1 MEYRKKIIVGSRE
14 SPLAKAQVDIF
25 LKSLKKLLGTKYFNK
40 IEQKFF
46 KTSGDKFLEKKIS
59 TIGNKG
65 LFTKEIDEAQ
75 LNLKIDIGIHSLKD
89 LPTKLPKGLVIG
101 AVLKRDDP
109 NDLIMTREKVKLKD
123 LKKNAVV
130 GTSSIR
136 RAVQIKK
143 LRPDIE
149 LKEIRGNVGTRISK
163 LKNGEFDAIILSCA
177 GLKRLKINEHYQ
189 KIEIKKMI
197 PSPGQGVIA
206 IVIRKNDDLIS
217 ILDKL
222 NDQKTLIESECERTF
237 LSALDGSCKTPI
249 GALARLEVKRKSNKI
264 LFHYMAASIDGK
276 KFIKDKTYFDI
287 DNYCKMSF
295 NLGKKLKE
303 ML

>member
-1 MEYRKKIIVGSRE
+1 MEYRKKIIVGSRQ

-25 LKSLKKLLGTKYFNK
+25 LKSLEIFFGVKYFDK
-40 IEQKFF
+40 VEQKFF

-59 TIGNKG
+59 SIGNKG

-75 LNLKIDIGIHSLKD
+75 LNLKVDIGVHSLKD
-89 LPTKLPKGLVIG
+89 LPTKLPKGLRIG
-101 AVLKRDDP
+101 AVLKRDEP
-109 NDLIMTREKVKLKD
+109 NDIIMTREKVQLKD
-123 LKKNAVV
+123 LKKNSVV

-136 RAVQIKK
+136 RVVQLKK

-149 LKEIRGNVGTRISK
+149 LREIRGNIGTRINK
-163 LKNGEFDAIILSCA
+163 LKNGDFDAIILACA
-177 GLKRLKINEHYQ
+177 GLKRLKIKEYYE
-189 KIEIKKMI
+189 KIGIKEMI

-206 IVIRKNDDLIS
+206 IVIRADDEIFNL
-217 ILDKL
+217 LKKL
-222 NDQKTLIESECERTF
+222 NDPKTLIESECERNF

-249 GALARLEVKRKSNKI
+249 GALACLEVKPKPKI
-264 LFHYMAASIDGK
+264 LFHYMAASTDGK

-287 DNYCKMSF
+287 DNYSKMSF
-295 NLGKKLKE
+295 NLGKKIKK

>member
-1 MEYRKKIIVGSRE
+1 MEYRKKIIVGSRQ
-14 SPLAKAQVDIF
+14 SPLAMAQVDIF
-25 LKSLKKLLGTKYFNK
+25 LKSLKVFFGLKYFRK
-40 IEQKFF
+40 LEQKFF

-75 LNLKIDIGIHSLKD
+75 LKCKVDIGVHSLKD
-89 LPTKLPKGLVIG
+89 LPTKLPEGLVIG

-109 NDLIMTREKVKLKD
+109 NDLIMTREKVRFKD
-123 LKKNAVV
+123 LKKKAVV

-136 RAVQIKK
+136 RAVQLKK
-143 LRPDIE
+143 LRPDLE
-149 LKEIRGNVGTRISK
+149 LKEIRGNIGTRINK
-163 LKNGEFDAIILSCA
+163 LKNGEYDAIILAYA
-177 GLKRLKINEHYQ
+177 GLKRLKIKEYYE
-189 KIEIKKMI
+189 KIEIKEMI

-206 IVIRKNDDLIS
+206 IVIRKDDDLS
-217 ILDKL
+217 SLLEKL
-222 NDQKTLIESECERTF
+222 NDQKTLIESECERNF

-249 GALARLEVKRKSNKI
+249 GALACLEVKPKSKI
-264 LFHYMAASIDGK
+264 LFHYMVASIDGK

-287 DNYCKMSF
+287 DNYYKMSF
-295 NLGKKLKE
+295 NLGKKIKK

>member
-1 MEYRKKIIVGSRE
+1 MEYRKKIIVGSRQ
-14 SPLAKAQVDIF
+14 SPLARAQVDIF
-25 LKSLKKLLGTKYFNK
+25 LKSLKVFFGVKYFNK
-40 IEQKFF
+40 LEKKFF

-59 TIGNKG
+59 SLGNKG

-75 LNLKIDIGIHSLKD
+75 LNLNIDIGVHSLKD
-89 LPTKLPKGLVIG
+89 LPTKLPKGLMIG

-123 LKKNAVV
+123 LKKKAVV

-136 RAVQIKK
+136 RAVQLKK
-143 LRPDIE
+143 LRPDLE
-149 LKEIRGNVGTRISK
+149 LKEIRGNVGTRINK
-163 LKNGEFDAIILSCA
+163 LKNGEYDAIILAYA
-177 GLKRLKINEHYQ
+177 GLKRLKIKEYYE
-189 KIEIKKMI
+189 KIEIKEMI

-206 IVIRKNDDLIS
+206 IVIREGDDLFS
-217 ILDKL
+217 LLKKL
-222 NDQKTLIESECERTF
+222 NDQKTLIESECERIF

-249 GALARLEVKRKSNKI
+249 GALARLELKSRSKI
-264 LFHYMAASIDGK
+264 LFYYMVASMDGK

-287 DNYCKMSF
+287 DNYYKMSF
-295 NLGKKLKE
+295 NLGKKIKK

>member
-1 MEYRKKIIVGSRE
+1 MDYRKKIVVGSRE
-14 SPLAKAQVDIF
+14 SPLAIAQVDIF
-25 LKSLKKLLGTKYFNK
+25 FKTLKNLLGKKYFNK
-40 IEQKFF
+40 LEQKFF

-59 TIGNKG
+59 TLGNKG

-75 LNLKIDIGIHSLKD
+75 LNFKIDIGVHSLKD
-89 LPTKLPKGLVIG
+89 LPTKLPEGLKIG
-101 AVLKRDDP
+101 AVLKRDTP

-136 RAVQIKK
+136 RTVQLKK
-143 LRPDIE
+143 IRPDVEI
-149 LKEIRGNVGTRISK
+149 KEIRGNVGTRINK
-163 LKNGEFDAIILSCA
+163 LKNGEFDAIILAHA
-177 GLKRLKINEHYQ
+177 GLKRLKINEHFE
-189 KIEIKKMI
+189 KIDIKKMI

-206 IVIRKNDDLIS
+206 IVIRENDNL
-217 ILDKL
+217 LNFLENL
-222 NDQKTLIESECERTF
+222 NDTKTLIESECERNF

-249 GALARLEVKRKSNKI
+249 GALARLEVKAKSKI
-264 LFHYMAASIDGK
+264 LFHYMVASENGE
-276 KFIKDKTYFDI
+276 KFIKDKTYFEI

-295 NLGKKLKE
+295 DLGQKIKK

>member
-1 MEYRKKIIVGSRE
+1 MEYRKKIIIGSRQ
-14 SPLAKAQVDIF
+14 SPLARAQVDIF
-25 LKSLKKLLGTKYFNK
+25 LKSLRLFFGLKYFSK
-40 IEQKFF
+40 LEQKFF

-75 LNLKIDIGIHSLKD
+75 LNFKIDIGVHSLKD
-89 LPTKLPKGLVIG
+89 LPTKLPEGLIIG

-109 NDLIMTREKVKLKD
+109 NDLIMTREKVQLKD
-123 LKKNAVV
+123 LKKKAVV

-136 RAVQIKK
+136 RAVQLKK
-143 LRPDIE
+143 LRPDLE
-149 LKEIRGNVGTRISK
+149 LKEIRGNVETRINK
-163 LKNGEFDAIILSCA
+163 LKNGEYDAIILAYA
-177 GLKRLKINEHYQ
+177 GLKRLKIKEYYE
-189 KIEIKKMI
+189 KIQIKEMI

-206 IVIRKNDDLIS
+206 IVIRKDDDIFSL
-217 ILDKL
+217 LEKL
-222 NDQKTLIESECERTF
+222 NDQKTLIESECERNF

-249 GALARLEVKRKSNKI
+249 GALASLEVKTKSKI
-264 LFHYMAASIDGK
+264 LFHYMVASTDGK

-287 DNYCKMSF
+287 DNYYKMSF
-295 NLGKKLKE
+295 NLGKKIKK

>member
-1 MEYRKKIIVGSRE
+1 MEYRKKIIVGSRQ

-25 LKSLKKLLGTKYFNK
+25 FKLLKNVFGIKYFNK
-40 IEQKFF
+40 LEQKFF

-75 LNLKIDIGIHSLKD
+75 LNFRIDVGVHSLKD
-89 LPTKLPKGLVIG
+89 LPTKLPKGLMIG

-109 NDLIMTREKVKLKD
+109 NDLIMIREKVQFKD
-123 LKKNAVV
+123 LKKKAVV
-130 GTSSIR
+130 GTSSVR
-136 RAVQIKK
+136 RAIQLKK

-149 LKEIRGNVGTRISK
+149 LKEIRGNVGTRINK
-163 LKNGEFDAIILSCA
+163 LKNGEFDAIILAYA
-177 GLKRLKINEHYQ
+177 GLKRLKIKEHYE
-189 KIEIKKMI
+189 KIEVRKMI

-206 IVIRKNDDLIS
+206 IVVRKDDDLLS
-217 ILDKL
+217 LLDKL
-222 NDQKTLIESECERTF
+222 NDQKTLIESECERNF
-237 LSALDGSCKTPI
+237 LLALDGSCKTPI
-249 GALARLEVKRKSNKI
+249 GALARLEENKKAKI
-264 LFHYMAASIDGK
+264 LFHYMAASTDGK

-287 DNYCKMSF
+287 DNYSKMSF
-295 NLGKKLKE
+295 NLGKKIKK

>member
-1 MEYRKKIIVGSRE
+1 MDYRKKIIVGSRE
-14 SPLAKAQVDIF
+14 SPLAIAQVDIF
-25 LKSLKKLLGTKYFNK
+25 FKSLKNLFGKKYFNK
-40 IEQKFF
+40 LEQKFF

-59 TIGNKG
+59 TLGNKG

-75 LNLKIDIGIHSLKD
+75 LNFKIDIGVHSLKD
-89 LPTKLPKGLVIG
+89 LPTKLPEGLKIG
-101 AVLKRDDP
+101 AVLKRDTP
-109 NDLIMTREKVKLKD
+109 NDLIMTREKVQLKD

-136 RAVQIKK
+136 RTVQLKK
-143 LRPDIE
+143 IRPDVEI
-149 LKEIRGNVGTRISK
+149 KEIRGNVGTRINK
-163 LKNGEFDAIILSCA
+163 LKNGEFDAIILAHA
-177 GLKRLKINEHYQ
+177 GLKRLKINEHFE

-206 IVIRKNDDLIS
+206 IVIRENDNL
-217 ILDKL
+217 LNYLENL
-222 NDQKTLIESECERTF
+222 NDQKTLIESECERNF

-249 GALARLEVKRKSNKI
+249 GALARLEVKPKSKI
-264 LFHYMAASIDGK
+264 LFHYMVASEDGE
-276 KFIKDKTYFDI
+276 KFIKDKTYFEI

-295 NLGKKLKE
+295 DLGQKIKK

>member
-1 MEYRKKIIVGSRE
+1 MDYRKKIIVGSRE
-14 SPLAKAQVDIF
+14 SPLAIAQVDIF
-25 LKSLKKLLGTKYFNK
+25 FKSLKNLFGKKYFNK
-40 IEQKFF
+40 LEQKFF

-59 TIGNKG
+59 TLGNKG

-75 LNLKIDIGIHSLKD
+75 LNFKIDIGVHSLKD
-89 LPTKLPKGLVIG
+89 LPTKLPQGLIIG
-101 AVLKRDDP
+101 AVLKRDTP
-109 NDLIMTREKVKLKD
+109 NDLIMTREKVRLKD

-136 RAVQIKK
+136 RTVQLKK
-143 LRPDIE
+143 LRPDVEI
-149 LKEIRGNVGTRISK
+149 KEIRGNVGTRINK
-163 LKNGEFDAIILSCA
+163 LKNGEFDAIILAHA
-177 GLKRLKINEHYQ
+177 GLKRLKINEHFE

-206 IVIRKNDDLIS
+206 IVIRENDNL
-217 ILDKL
+217 LNFLENL
-222 NDQKTLIESECERTF
+222 NDTKTLIESECERNF

-249 GALARLEVKRKSNKI
+249 GALARLEVKAKSKI
-264 LFHYMAASIDGK
+264 LFHYMVASEDGE
-276 KFIKDKTYFDI
+276 KFIKDKTYFEI

-295 NLGKKLKE
+295 DLGQKIKK

>member
-1 MEYRKKIIVGSRE
+1 MDYRKKIIVGSRE
-14 SPLAKAQVDIF
+14 SPLAIAQVDIF
-25 LKSLKKLLGTKYFNK
+25 FKKLKNLLGKKYFNK
-40 IEQKFF
+40 VEQKFF

-59 TIGNKG
+59 TLGNKG

-75 LNLKIDIGIHSLKD
+75 LNFKIDIGVHSLKD
-89 LPTKLPKGLVIG
+89 LPTKLPEGLIIG
-101 AVLKRDDP
+101 AVLKRDTP

-136 RAVQIKK
+136 RAIQLKK

-149 LKEIRGNVGTRISK
+149 LKEIRGNVGTRINK
-163 LKNGEFDAIILSCA
+163 LKNGEFDAIILAHA
-177 GLKRLKINEHYQ
+177 GLKRLKINEHFE
-189 KIEIKKMI
+189 KIDIKKMI

-206 IVIRKNDDLIS
+206 IVIRENDNL
-217 ILDKL
+217 LNFLENL
-222 NDQKTLIESECERTF
+222 NDTKTLIESECERNF

-249 GALARLEVKRKSNKI
+249 GALARLELKAKSKI
-264 LFHYMAASIDGK
+264 LFHYMVASEDGE
-276 KFIKDKTYFDI
+276 KFIKDKTYFEI

-295 NLGKKLKE
+295 DLGQKIKK

>member
-1 MEYRKKIIVGSRE
+1 MDYRKKIIVGSRE
-14 SPLAKAQVDIF
+14 SPLAIAQVEIF
-25 LKSLKKLLGTKYFNK
+25 FKSWKNLFGKKYFNK
-40 IEQKFF
+40 LEQKFF

-75 LNLKIDIGIHSLKD
+75 LNFKVDIGVHSLKD
-89 LPTKLPKGLVIG
+89 LPTKLPKGLIIG
-101 AVLKRDDP
+101 AVLKRDTP
-109 NDLIMTREKVKLKD
+109 NDLIITREKVKLKD
-123 LKKNAVV
+123 LKKNSVV

-143 LRPDIE
+143 LRPDLK
-149 LKEIRGNVGTRISK
+149 LKEIRGNVGTRINK
-163 LKNGEFDAIILSCA
+163 LKNGEFDAIILAHA
-177 GLKRLKINEHYQ
+177 GLKRLKIKEHFE

-206 IVIRKNDDLIS
+206 IVIRKNDNLS
-217 ILDKL
+217 VLLEKL
-222 NDQKTLIESECERTF
+222 NDQKTLIESKCERIF

-249 GALARLEVKRKSNKI
+249 GALARLEVTPKSKI

-276 KFIKDKTYFDI
+276 KFIKDKTYFEI

-295 NLGKKLKE
+295 DLGKKIKK

>member
-1 MEYRKKIIVGSRE
+1 MEYRKKIIVGSRQ
-14 SPLAKAQVDIF
+14 SPLAKAQVNIF
-25 LKSLKKLLGTKYFNK
+25 LKSFKVFLGAKYFDK
-40 IEQKFF
+40 LEEKFF
-46 KTSGDKFLEKKIS
+46 KTSGDKFFEKKIS

-75 LNLKIDIGIHSLKD
+75 LNFEIDIGVHSLKD
-89 LPTKLPKGLVIG
+89 LPTELPEGLMIG

-109 NDLIMTREKVKLKD
+109 NDLIMTRDKVKLKD

-136 RAVQIKK
+136 RVVQLKK
-143 LRPDIE
+143 LRPDIK
-149 LKEIRGNVGTRISK
+149 LKEIRGNVGTRINK
-163 LKNGEFDAIILSCA
+163 LKNGEFDAIILAYA
-177 GLKRLKINEHYQ
+177 GLKRLKIKGYYE
-189 KIEIKKMI
+189 KIEIKEMI

-206 IVIRKNDDLIS
+206 IVIRKDDDLLS
-217 ILDKL
+217 LLERL

-237 LSALDGSCKTPI
+237 LSALDGSCETPI
-249 GALARLEVKRKSNKI
+249 GALARLEINPKPKI

-287 DNYCKMSF
+287 DNCCKMSF
-295 NLGKKLKE
+295 DLGKKIKK

>member
-1 MEYRKKIIVGSRE
+1 MEYRKRIIVGSRQ
-14 SPLAKAQVDIF
+14 SPLAKAQVNIF
-25 LKSLKKLLGTKYFNK
+25 LKSLKNFFGAKYFNK
-40 IEQKFF
+40 VEQKFF
-46 KTSGDKFLEKKIS
+46 KTSGDRFLDKKIS

-75 LNLKIDIGIHSLKD
+75 LNFKIDIGVHSLKD
-89 LPTKLPKGLVIG
+89 LPTKLPEGLIIG

-109 NDLIMTREKVKLKD
+109 NDLIMTKDKVKLID

-136 RAVQIKK
+136 RTVQLKR

-149 LKEIRGNVGTRISK
+149 LKEIRGNIGTRINK
-163 LKNGEFDAIILSCA
+163 LKNGEYDAIILAYA
-177 GLKRLKINEHYQ
+177 GLKRLKIKEYYE
-189 KIEIKKMI
+189 KIEIKEMI

-206 IVIRKNDDLIS
+206 IVIRKDDDLS
-217 ILDKL
+217 SLLEKL
-222 NDQKTLIESECERTF
+222 NDQKTLIESECERNF

-249 GALARLEVKRKSNKI
+249 GALASLEVKTKSKI
-264 LFHYMAASIDGK
+264 LFHYMVASIDGK

-287 DNYCKMSF
+287 DNYYKMSF
-295 NLGKKLKE
+295 NLGKKIKK

>member
-1 MEYRKKIIVGSRE
+1 MEYRKKIIVGSRQ
-14 SPLAKAQVDIF
+14 SPLAMAQVDIF
-25 LKSLKKLLGTKYFNK
+25 LKSLKVFFGLKYFRK
-40 IEQKFF
+40 LEQKFF

-75 LNLKIDIGIHSLKD
+75 LNFEIDIGVHSLKD
-89 LPTKLPKGLVIG
+89 LPTELPEGLMIG

-109 NDLIMTREKVKLKD
+109 NDLIMTREKVRFKD
-123 LKKNAVV
+123 LKKKAVV

-136 RAVQIKK
+136 RAVQLKK

-149 LKEIRGNVGTRISK
+149 LKEIRGNIETRINK
-163 LKNGEFDAIILSCA
+163 LKNGEYDAIILAYA
-177 GLKRLKINEHYQ
+177 GLKRLKIKEYYE
-189 KIEIKKMI
+189 KIEIKEMI

-206 IVIRKNDDLIS
+206 IVIRKDDDLFS
-217 ILDKL
+217 LLEKL
-222 NDQKTLIESECERTF
+222 NDQKTLIESECERNF

-249 GALARLEVKRKSNKI
+249 GALARLELKTKSKI
-264 LFHYMAASIDGK
+264 LFHYMAASLDGK
-276 KFIKDKTYFDI
+276 KFIKDKTYFDTY
-287 DNYCKMSF
+287 NCCNMSF
-295 NLGKKLKE
+295 NLGKKIKK

>member
-14 SPLAKAQVDIF
+14 SPLAMAQVDIF
-25 LKSLKKLLGTKYFNK
+25 FKLLKNLFGEKFFYK
-40 IEQKFF
+40 LEQKFF

-75 LNLKIDIGIHSLKD
+75 LNFKIDIGVHSLKD
-89 LPTKLPKGLVIG
+89 LPTKLPKGLKIG
-101 AVLKRDDP
+101 AVLKRDAP

-123 LKKNAVV
+123 LKKNSVV

-136 RAVQIKK
+136 RAVQIKR
-143 LRPDIE
+143 LRPDLE
-149 LKEIRGNVGTRISK
+149 LKEIRGNVGTRINK
-163 LKNGEFDAIILSCA
+163 LKNGEFDAIILAHA
-177 GLKRLKINEHYQ
+177 GLKRLKIKEHFE

-206 IVIRKNDDLIS
+206 IVIRKNDNLS
-217 ILDKL
+217 VLLEKL
-222 NDQKTLIESECERTF
+222 NDQKTFIESECERNF

-249 GALARLEVKRKSNKI
+249 GALARLEATPKSKI
-264 LFHYMAASIDGK
+264 LFHFMAATMDGK
-276 KFIKDKTYFDI
+276 KFIKDKTYFGMN
-287 DNYCKMSF
+287 NYCKMSF
-295 NLGKKLKE
+295 DLGKKIKK

>member
-1 MEYRKKIIVGSRE
+1 MDYRKKIIVGSRE
-14 SPLAKAQVDIF
+14 SPLAVAQADIF
-25 LKSLKKLLGTKYFNK
+25 FKKLKNLLGKKYFK
-40 IEQKFF
+40 KLEQKFF

-59 TIGNKG
+59 TLGNKG

-75 LNLKIDIGIHSLKD
+75 LNFKIDIGVHSLKD
-89 LPTKLPKGLVIG
+89 LPTKLPQGLIIG
-101 AVLKRDDP
+101 AVLKRDTP
-109 NDLIMTREKVKLKD
+109 NDLIMTREKVRLKD

-136 RAVQIKK
+136 RTVQLKK
-143 LRPDIE
+143 LRPDVEI
-149 LKEIRGNVGTRISK
+149 KEIRGNVGTRINK
-163 LKNGEFDAIILSCA
+163 LKNGEFDAIILAHA
-177 GLKRLKINEHYQ
+177 GLKRLKINEHFE

-206 IVIRKNDDLIS
+206 IVIRENDNL
-217 ILDKL
+217 LNFLENL
-222 NDQKTLIESECERTF
+222 NDTKTLIESECERNF

-249 GALARLEVKRKSNKI
+249 GALARLEVKAKSKI
-264 LFHYMAASIDGK
+264 LFHYMVASEDGE
-276 KFIKDKTYFDI
+276 KFIKDKTYFEI

-295 NLGKKLKE
+295 DLGQKIKK